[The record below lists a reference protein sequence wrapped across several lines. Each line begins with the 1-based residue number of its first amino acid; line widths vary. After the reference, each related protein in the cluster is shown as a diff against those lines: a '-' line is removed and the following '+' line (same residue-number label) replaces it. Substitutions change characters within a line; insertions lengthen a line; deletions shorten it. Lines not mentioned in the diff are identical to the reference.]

1 MNLRH
6 ESDIL
11 PRCLQHVVQRAPT
24 EALNF
29 GRLCVLAGFMAP
41 QENKS
46 VAGSLSSR
54 PFVRNSVGNGL
65 IPKLFPLK
73 GVLRL
78 PVMYRTARKRY
89 YRWFTANPKSTTM
102 CILSGLRSTS
112 KAKKKTRNTYGR
124 QFIPTSSKKSPEVG
138 GGHQL
143 IYSQPYHLLIAS
155 FTTWE
160 SWGIRYQYRK
170 KITISE
176 RRCLEGVPV

>member
-54 PFVRNSVGNGL
+54 PLVKKSGGNGL
-65 IPKLFPLK
+65 IPQLFPLR
-73 GVLRL
+73 GVLR
-78 PVMYRTARKRY
+78 TASCVLDRAK
-89 YRWFTANPKSTTM
+89 A
-102 CILSGLRSTS
+102 ILSMVYSEPKKFHDLYPKRTRINFQSQKEDKKHLRSLVHPH
-112 KAKKKTRNTYGR
+112 A
-124 QFIPTSSKKSPEVG
+124 I
-138 GGHQL
+138 
-143 IYSQPYHLLIAS
+143 
-155 FTTWE
+155 
-160 SWGIRYQYRK
+160 
-170 KITISE
+170 
-176 RRCLEGVPV
+176 